1 MSTSGVGSV
10 VTAAETMLPPDPDTA
25 LVQIVL
31 DPEVQLLL
39 SNGLWQT
46 EKCSTAAEDEA
57 GSSAEDLTL
66 LSCFT
71 RHSSTLLAAS
81 VVVGG
86 LAALPIGY
94 LGYWLRATVTFGQE
108 GLCRREGSVAKLD
121 DGLVKD
127 GEGIV
132 EIGSVPEDDEG
143 EQSVVP
149 FKERSDVSET
159 NEMAELAVPG
169 SASEGVAGKVEAESE
184 PRQAGEEL
192 WPASRGP
199 PFMLHLL
206 LPAFFMLQA
215 LQTK

>member
-1 MSTSGVGSV
+1 MNLWLECNIKEASST
-10 VTAAETMLPPDPDTA
+10 
-25 LVQIVL
+25 
-31 DPEVQLLL
+31 LL

-46 EKCSTAAEDEA
+46 EKFSTAAEDEA

-149 FKERSDVSET
+149 ARTRTCNLMHMQQSLGYGRSLKFPYSPKKDITMHSCNECSPPTLTVET
-159 NEMAELAVPG
+159 LHTFFSHLMNTSPVLESTNG
-169 SASEGVAGKVEAESE
+169 SRNCLIA
-184 PRQAGEEL
+184 P
-192 WPASRGP
+192 
-199 PFMLHLL
+199 
-206 LPAFFMLQA
+206 
-215 LQTK
+215 